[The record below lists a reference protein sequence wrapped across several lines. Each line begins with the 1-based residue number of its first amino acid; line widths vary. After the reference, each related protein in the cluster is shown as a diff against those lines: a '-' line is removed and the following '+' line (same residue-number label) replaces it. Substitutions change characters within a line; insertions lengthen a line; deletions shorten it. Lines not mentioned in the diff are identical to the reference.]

1 MPLFPNDIKKI
12 EKLADSIIND
22 FEITCPGVPVEQI
35 ARKIGLKV
43 MAYDLG
49 KEISGV
55 LVIANGTGTIGV
67 NPKDPKVRQRFTM
80 AHELGHFVMHAKS
93 LKDKFFVDS
102 NFILKF
108 RSTNPYT
115 PAELKQEL
123 EANAFAAALLMP
135 KSIVTEE
142 LNKDEYRELP
152 ELEMIDK
159 LAKVFKV
166 STAAMTYRLTNLNVT
181 G

>member
-12 EKLADSIIND
+12 EKLTESIIAED
-22 FEITCPGVPVEQI
+22 GISSPGFSIEHV
-35 ARKIGLKV
+35 ARKRGLKV

-49 KEISGV
+49 AEISGV
-55 LVIANGTGTIGV
+55 LVIANGAGTIGV
-67 NPKDPKVRQRFTM
+67 NPQDPKVRQRFTM
-80 AHELGHFVMHAKS
+80 AHEFGHYIMHAKS

-135 KSIVTEE
+135 KFLITEE
-142 LNKDEYRELP
+142 MDKAEYADLREL
-152 ELEMIDK
+152 ELIDR

-166 STAAMTYRLTNLNVT
+166 SSAAMTYRLTNLNSV
-181 G
+181 